1 MAESGVTVANAFVQ
15 VMPSANG
22 IEGNLTKELSSAM
35 ETAATSSGKS
45 GGETLGSSLLDQLK
59 GLGSS
64 IAGVGGEVGTSL
76 YSGAEAVLSGAG
88 VAALTAAGVALAGAV
103 LGGLEDIGSEFDGMT
118 DSIVVGT
125 GASGKAL
132 DSLTA
137 SATEVGNSVPVSF
150 EKAGGIVADFNTR
163 MGLTGSTLTDVSKK
177 TAALGEILGKDI
189 NINQLTGAMNA
200 FGISGKDVG
209 KNMDYLFGVSQATG
223 IGFDQLTGIVKN
235 AGPAMQSLGFSF
247 KDTADLAG
255 QLDKAGIDANA
266 VMGSMK
272 KALTAVAENGGD
284 VKKTFNDSVKS
295 IEDFIKAGNDA
306 AAIDAAKDIFGAR
319 NAPQFVAALKSG
331 AVNME
336 ELGKNALGA
345 KGDIEGTEEATKD
358 WPETWE
364 LLQNR
369 IKSALEPLGTA
380 VFSTATAAMEKLFTV
395 VTSLISIFPQFAGF
409 VGSVFAPLTASV
421 QGVSGILSS
430 VFMPIWQTLQDLFNT
445 AYSIIAA
452 QVAPAFDSIQA
463 AISRVASVF
472 TSTFLPALQP
482 VIVLVGAIVGTLIT
496 VLIPALG
503 AVVGFLIAEFGT
515 AFTMVANLVTSAM
528 QIISGVIQ
536 TVVGVIE
543 AIVGTFVG
551 IFTGNWRMAA
561 DGMQRILGGLA
572 GIANGAL
579 NAVFAVVQG
588 VLSTISNVFTSI
600 FNGLTGIVSGV
611 FSAIANTISGTMNGA
626 KSTISGALNAIAG
639 FFRNLHLQLPPI
651 KLPHF
656 KASGSF
662 NLDPAHFSL
671 PSIGVEWYAKGGIAT
686 RAAVLGEAGAEAI
699 VPYTNSNIKPWATAL
714 SNAAGLTNNSDEA
727 TGQLVNMLAYYLPV
741 IVRGQETDL
750 TKRDLHRLML
760 ANNIL

>member
-1 MAESGVTVANAFVQ
+1 
-15 VMPSANG
+15 
-22 IEGNLTKELSSAM
+22 
-35 ETAATSSGKS
+35 
-45 GGETLGSSLLDQLK
+45 
-59 GLGSS
+59 
-64 IAGVGGEVGTSL
+64 
-76 YSGAEAVLSGAG
+76 
-88 VAALTAAGVALAGAV
+88 
-103 LGGLEDIGSEFDGMT
+103 
-118 DSIVVGT
+118 
-125 GASGKAL
+125 
-132 DSLTA
+132 
-137 SATEVGNSVPVSF
+137 
-150 EKAGGIVADFNTR
+150 
-163 MGLTGSTLTDVSKK
+163 
-177 TAALGEILGKDI
+177 
-189 NINQLTGAMNA
+189 
-200 FGISGKDVG
+200 
-209 KNMDYLFGVSQATG
+209 
-223 IGFDQLTGIVKN
+223 
-235 AGPAMQSLGFSF
+235 
-247 KDTADLAG
+247 
-255 QLDKAGIDANA
+255 
-266 VMGSMK
+266 
-272 KALTAVAENGGD
+272 
-284 VKKTFNDSVKS
+284 
-295 IEDFIKAGNDA
+295 
-306 AAIDAAKDIFGAR
+306 
-319 NAPQFVAALKSG
+319 
-331 AVNME
+331 ME

-380 VFSTATAAMEKLFTV
+380 VFSAATSAMDVLFTV
-395 VTSLISIFPQFAGF
+395 VMSLGSGLQQLGSAVGTFFSPFTSSIQTIS
-409 VGSVFAPLTASV
+409 SML
-421 QGVSGILSS
+421 SG
-430 VFMPIWQTLQDLFNT
+430 VFMPVWQTLQDLFAT
-445 AYSIIAA
+445 AYSIIMA
-452 QVAPAFDSIQA
+452 QVAPAFDSMQA
-463 AISRVASVF
+463 AVGRVASVF
-472 TSTFLPALQP
+472 MSTFLPAMQP
-482 VIVLVGAIVGTLIT
+482 IIAVIGVIVGALIT

-503 AVVGFLIAEFGT
+503 AVVGFLVAEFGT
-515 AFTMVANLVTSAM
+515 AFTMVANLVTAAM
-528 QIISGVIQ
+528 QVVSGVIQ

-543 AIVGTFVG
+543 AVVGTFVG
-551 IFTGNWRMAA
+551 IFTGNWQMAA
-561 DGMQRILGGLA
+561 NGMQRILGGLA

-579 NAVFAVVQG
+579 NAVLAVVQG

-671 PSIGVEWYAKGGIAT
+671 PSIGVDWYAKGGIAT

-750 TKRDLHRLML
+750 TKRDLQRLML

>member
-59 GLGSS
+59 GLGGS

-255 QLDKAGIDANA
+255 QLDNA

-295 IEDFIKAGNDA
+295 IEDFVKAGNDA

-380 VFSTATAAMEKLFTV
+380 VFSAATSAMDVLFTV
-395 VTSLISIFPQFAGF
+395 VMSLGSGLQQLGSAVGTFFSPFTSSIQTIS
-409 VGSVFAPLTASV
+409 SML
-421 QGVSGILSS
+421 SG
-430 VFMPIWQTLQDLFNT
+430 VFMPVWQTLQDLFAT
-445 AYSIIAA
+445 AYSIIMA
-452 QVAPAFDSIQA
+452 QVAPAFDSMQA
-463 AISRVASVF
+463 AVGRVASVF
-472 TSTFLPALQP
+472 MSTFLPAMQP
-482 VIVLVGAIVGTLIT
+482 IIAVIGVIVGALIT

-503 AVVGFLIAEFGT
+503 AVVGFLVAEFGT
-515 AFTMVANLVTSAM
+515 AFTMVANLVTAAM
-528 QIISGVIQ
+528 QVVSGVIQ

-543 AIVGTFVG
+543 AVVGTFVG
-551 IFTGNWRMAA
+551 IFTGNWQMAA
-561 DGMQRILGGLA
+561 NGMQRILGGLA

-579 NAVFAVVQG
+579 NAVLAVVQG

-626 KSTISGALNAIAG
+626 KSTISGVLNAIAG

-671 PSIGVEWYAKGGIAT
+671 PSIGVDWYAKGGIAT

-750 TKRDLHRLML
+750 TKRDLQRLML